1 MQPILADLLHL
12 LKLERI
18 EHDIFR
24 GESRDIGSPRVY
36 GGQVLGQALSAASAT
51 VEDRDVHSLH
61 AYFLR
66 AGDVEADIVYIVDRA
81 RDGSSFSNRRVVA
94 IQHGRQIFN
103 MTASFQ
109 KAEKGLEHQS
119 RMPDVPPPEDLEDLR
134 HMTEAVL
141 EMIPE
146 KMHRYYMHERPFEV
160 RPIQPVAL
168 LTPEKADPRQLFWVR
183 AVDALP
189 DDPEVHRNL
198 LAYVSDYQLVA
209 TSTLPHG
216 IRFERDKLQLASLD
230 HAMWFHR
237 PFRLDDWLLY
247 SMDSPNACEA
257 RGLARGEIFTR
268 DGTLVASTA
277 QEGLIR
283 IWSDDEA

>member
-1 MQPILADLLHL
+1 
-12 LKLERI
+12 
-18 EHDIFR
+18 
-24 GESRDIGSPRVY
+24 
-36 GGQVLGQALSAASAT
+36 
-51 VEDRDVHSLH
+51 
-61 AYFLR
+61 
-66 AGDVEADIVYIVDRA
+66 
-81 RDGSSFSNRRVVA
+81 
-94 IQHGRQIFN
+94 

-109 KAEKGLEHQS
+109 RSEAGLEHQS
-119 RMPDVPPPEDLEDLR
+119 AMPKVPPPEELADMRE
-134 HMTEAVL
+134 MTAAVL

-146 KMHRYYMHERPFEV
+146 KMHRYYTHERPFEV

-168 LTPEKADPRQLFWVR
+168 LSPESAEQRQLFWVKT
-183 AVDALP
+183 VDGLP
-189 DDPEVHRNL
+189 DDPEIHRYL

-209 TSTLPHG
+209 TATLPHG

-247 SMDSPNACEA
+247 SMDSPNAGGA

-268 DGTLVASTA
+268 DGVLVASTA

-283 IWSDDEA
+283 IWSKT